1 MDQRMKKR
9 TDLSYTVGARLRLSR
24 RRKRWT
30 RPDLSRATGI
40 PVNTIRQ
47 YEDGYSIPSAP
58 RLVLLAQALEVEP
71 GWLVPVGEEQKEG
84 GK

>member
-1 MDQRMKKR
+1 MKKR

-30 RPDLSRATGI
+30 RPDLSRETGI
-40 PVNTIRQ
+40 PVSTIRQ
-47 YEDGYSIPSAP
+47 YEEGWAMPSAP
-58 RLVLLAQALEVEP
+58 RLVLIAQALDVDP
-71 GWLVPVGEEQKEG
+71 AWLVPVEPEKRED

>member
-1 MDQRMKKR
+1 MRKR

-24 RRKRWT
+24 RRKGWT
-30 RPDLSRATGI
+30 RPDLEKATGI

-47 YEDGYSIPSAP
+47 YEDGYAIPSAP
-58 RLVLLAQALEVEP
+58 RLVLLAQALDVDP
-71 GWLVPVGEEQKEG
+71 AWLVPVEPEKRED

>member
-1 MDQRMKKR
+1 MRKR

-30 RPDLSRATGI
+30 RPDLEKATGI

-47 YEDGYSIPSAP
+47 YEEGWSLPSAP
-58 RLVLLAQALEVEP
+58 RLVLLAQALDVDP
-71 GWLVPVGEEQKEG
+71 AWLVPVEKEG